1 MRLKPNDTPEIE
13 LGEVRQLVFNLAG
26 AVGVNTI
33 STAAITSPNVTFG
46 ATSISG
52 TSFSVT
58 ATFSQAGTHNIIA
71 TCTLSS
77 SETIKGH
84 LRAKVVDS
92 TYETNG
98 RDYG

>member
-1 MRLKPNDTPEIE
+1 MRLKPNDTPELE
-13 LGEVRQLVFNLAG
+13 LGEIRRLTFNLSG
-26 AVGVNTI
+26 AVGANSI
-33 STAAITSPNVTFG
+33 STAAISSPNLTFG

-58 ATFSQAGTHNIIA
+58 VTASSVGTHNIIA

-92 TYETNG
+92 SCQSSG
-98 RDYG
+98 RDY